1 MINNN
6 FFKNLFY
13 KLSNK
18 LYKKIQIIKSNL
30 KKNISSF
37 KIGQN
42 FQPLYVMKTK
52 FDFMHKILSF

>member
-42 FQPLYVMKTK
+42 F
-52 FDFMHKILSF
+52 

>member
-42 FQPLYVMKTK
+42 FQPLYVTKTK